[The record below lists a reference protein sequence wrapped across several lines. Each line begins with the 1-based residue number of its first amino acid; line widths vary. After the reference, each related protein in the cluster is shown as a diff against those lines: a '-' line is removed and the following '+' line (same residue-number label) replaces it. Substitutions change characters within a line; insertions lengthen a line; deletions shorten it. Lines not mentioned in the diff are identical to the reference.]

1 MNKNGKNVTSVRVP
15 AADRLSA
22 ALPPITSDS
31 RPAVLLVGNGI
42 NRADLHEDVIGLS
55 WDEVIEKLE
64 ELNGVTDRHGLIN
77 KLPSSMKVIAATGG
91 RVRECL
97 SYIADLT
104 DSGDDP
110 DPDSARGALWQ
121 RAARLP
127 VTHVITTNYG
137 FELENMLVPGFTMRR
152 SQNYLYHTGADKDS
166 LRAVLLNRFYKIPT
180 EQGDKHFWHIH
191 GSAYKPNS
199 IVIDQ
204 YEYGKLVSYVVG
216 SMQQTVG
223 RILSAFKR
231 GDAYIPK
238 SWTDCFLT
246 GDVYVLGFGM
256 DPSELD
262 LWWLARCKARKFPE
276 TKIYLFDK
284 YVHEERKLMFPA
296 CGIEYVDVPAETDE
310 EFYTKAL
317 DKIESMLNR

>member
-1 MNKNGKNVTSVRVP
+1 MKEQMQNHSVRVS
-15 AADRLSA
+15 AADRLNA
-22 ALPPITSDS
+22 ALPPITREG

-42 NRADLHEDVIGLS
+42 NRADLHEDVTGLS
-55 WDEVIEKLE
+55 WDEVIERLE
-64 ELNGVTDRHGLIN
+64 ELNGLTDKHWLIS
-77 KLPSSMKVIAATGG
+77 KLPASMKVIAATGG

-110 DPDSARGALWQ
+110 DPRSTHGALWQ
-121 RAARLP
+121 RTARLP

-152 SQNYLYHTGADKDS
+152 SQNYLYHTGADKSS
-166 LRAVLLNRFYKIPT
+166 LRAVLLNRFYKIHT

-223 RILSAFKR
+223 RILSAFKK
-231 GDAYIPK
+231 GDAYTPK

-256 DPSELD
+256 DPSEFD
-262 LWWLARCKARKFPE
+262 LWWLARCKARNFPE
-276 TKIYLFDK
+276 TQIRLFDM
-284 YVHEERKLMFPA
+284 YAPEERKLLFPS
-296 CGIEYVDVPAETDE
+296 CGIEYVDVPAVNDE
-310 EFYTKAL
+310 EFYTNAL
-317 DKIESMLNR
+317 DMIERMLKA